1 MGKSKKGTLYL
12 APMKIDPYLTDESTI
27 TPPTPAAALFRLKQL
42 EGSLRR
48 NLDKANLVPINGQD
62 LALAVDSLQEAVS
75 NGDLLGT
82 AFKNAQKSIQDVY
95 NAVITSTLEAD
106 AKNELV
112 VALGFPDLNRT
123 DQTWVQQVD
132 VASVVATH
140 FKPKK
145 QVFTTLAF
153 NEAHGAT
160 AYWLHEIRVV
170 DGDDIMDAILENWAP
185 VFPRVRMPV
194 GKHRLVIESRNT
206 SYAVMSEE
214 FELEVPA
221 L

>member
-1 MGKSKKGTLYL
+1 
-12 APMKIDPYLTDESTI
+12 MKIDPYLTDESTI
-27 TPPTPAAALFRLKQL
+27 TPPTPAAALLRLVQL

-48 NLDKANLVPINGQD
+48 NQDKANLVPNIGQD
-62 LALAVDSLQEAVS
+62 LASAYSALQEAIA
-75 NGDLLGT
+75 NGDFLGT
-82 AFKNAQKSIQDVY
+82 TLKNAQKAIQDIY
-95 NAVITSTLEAD
+95 NAVITSELED
-106 AKNELV
+106 EAKNELIL
-112 VALGFPDLNRT
+112 ALGFPDLGRT
-123 DQTWVQQVD
+123 NETWVQSVD

-170 DGDDIMDAILENWAP
+170 DGDDIWDAIVENWAP